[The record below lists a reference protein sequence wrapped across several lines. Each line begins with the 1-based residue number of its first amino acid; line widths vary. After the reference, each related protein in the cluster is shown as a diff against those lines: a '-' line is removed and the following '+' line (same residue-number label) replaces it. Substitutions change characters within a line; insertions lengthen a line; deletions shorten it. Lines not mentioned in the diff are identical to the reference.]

1 MMRGI
6 ALDLRSKSRDGMV
19 GLAAFWITNIA

>member
-6 ALDLRSKSRDGMV
+6 ALDLPSKSRDGMV
-19 GLAAFWITNIA
+19 RLAAFWVINIA